1 MGRKNQWQI
10 ERDKIDAL
18 REKSMKS
25 LTVDQLNAI
34 KETHQTLADVLEMIR
49 DCNDIYLSDA
59 RKLDN
64 ALKWKLRNEFNLEE
78 NNWYY

>member
-1 MGRKNQWQI
+1 MGRKSKWEI
-10 ERDKIDAL
+10 ERDKADAL

-34 KETHQTLADVLEMIR
+34 KETHQTLADCLMMIR
-49 DCNDIYLSDA
+49 DCNDLYLSDT

-64 ALKWKLRNEFNLEE
+64 AFWKLRNEFNLEE
-78 NNWYY
+78 K

>member
-34 KETHQTLADVLEMIR
+34 KETHKTLADVLEMIR
-49 DCNDIYLSDA
+49 DCNDLYLSDA

-64 ALKWKLRNEFNLEE
+64 AFWKLRNEFNLEE
-78 NNWYY
+78 KDNGN

>member
-10 ERDKIDAL
+10 ERDKADSL

-34 KETHQTLADVLEMIR
+34 KETHKTLADVLEMIR
-49 DCNDIYLSDA
+49 DCNDLYLSDA

-64 ALKWKLRNEFNLEE
+64 AFWKLRNEFNLEE
-78 NNWYY
+78 K

>member
-10 ERDKIDAL
+10 ERDKADAL
-18 REKSMKS
+18 RTKAMKS

-34 KETHQTLADVLEMIR
+34 KETHKTLEDALSMLSEM
-49 DCNDIYLSDA
+49 NDLYLSDI

-64 ALKWKLRNEFNLEE
+64 AFWKLKNEFNLEE
-78 NNWYY
+78 N

>member
-10 ERDKIDAL
+10 ERDKADSL
-18 REKSMKS
+18 RTKAMKS

-34 KETHQTLADVLEMIR
+34 KETHKTLADCLMMIR
-49 DCNDIYLSDA
+49 DCNDLYLSDT

-64 ALKWKLRNEFNLEE
+64 VFWKLKNEFNLEE
-78 NNWYY
+78 K

>member
-34 KETHQTLADVLEMIR
+34 KVL
-49 DCNDIYLSDA
+49 
-59 RKLDN
+59 KLF
-64 ALKWKLRNEFNLEE
+64 L
-78 NNWYY
+78 

>member
-10 ERDKIDAL
+10 ERDKADSL

-34 KETHQTLADVLEMIR
+34 KDTHKTLADCLMMIR
-49 DCNDIYLSDA
+49 DCNDLYLSDT
-59 RKLDN
+59 RKLDD
-64 ALKWKLRNEFNLEE
+64 AFWKLQNEFNLGEK
-78 NNWYY
+78 

>member
-64 ALKWKLRNEFNLEE
+64 AFWKLRNEFNLEE
-78 NNWYY
+78 KNNG